1 MSGWRANRS
10 FDSLSGRLP
19 SRKAPGGYK
28 MVRARYI
35 VPLPKTWRRASHVKI
50 TSVPRTDKKGASVG
64 QSRADQCVDSGKVST
79 LGHPTRCAVPP
90 TPTNL
95 HGYQRKGLTKIAIR
109 N

>member
-10 FDSLSGRLP
+10 FDPFLAGSPQGRH
-19 SRKAPGGYK
+19 RGGYK
-28 MVRARYI
+28 IVGARYI

-95 HGYQRKGLTKIAIR
+95 HEYQRKGLTKIAIR